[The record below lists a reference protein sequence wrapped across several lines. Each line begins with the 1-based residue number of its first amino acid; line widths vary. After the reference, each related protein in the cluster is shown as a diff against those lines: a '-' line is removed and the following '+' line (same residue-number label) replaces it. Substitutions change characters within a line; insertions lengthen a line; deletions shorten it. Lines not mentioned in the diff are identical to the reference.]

1 MTTPLPSALNFPRGR
16 SQDAHEALLAT
27 ARWCGDEERA
37 ALIGS
42 GILGYAPGSFWLGR
56 DPLSG
61 QPCGIEDDRHIVTIA
76 GSRAGKGR
84 SGIIPN
90 LCLYPGSVVCIDPKG
105 ENYKRTASRRGH
117 GTTAIEGLHQQ
128 VRVLAPF
135 HASSVPL
142 EVRAAFNPLALIDP
156 EDDEAVET
164 AGLIADALVISG
176 GPKDAHWD
184 ESARSWIGAVILLV
198 SVHPLLTGKRDLVT
212 VKRLIKGTLRLNPFD
227 DRPPFEQLYEA
238 MERMADDGIIGEV
251 IAGAAATMRE
261 MGKEERGSVLSTV
274 SRNLKFLDS
283 KGIQQSLCGEC
294 DWSLDDLKTAPEGFT
309 LYLVLPLRHMATHAR
324 WLRMIVALLAA
335 RMEAIEAP
343 PATGHPVLAILD
355 EANVLGHLRT
365 IEQSAGFM
373 AGYGLKLWTV
383 WQDLSQL
390 KRHYRESWETFLGN
404 AGTLVFFGN
413 TDLTTLEHL
422 SKRLGETEILQT
434 NTNETSSRSTSRRDL
449 SALEK
454 IARAQGRHA
463 FESFLKSFTVE
474 SGSIGETLS
483 ETHSTARTQSK
494 VRTPLM
500 TSDEIALWFA
510 RETGL
515 HIVLLAGLRPLALQR
530 TDYDR
535 DPAFAGMVSSLQRNL
550 QPKPQPQPQQQR
562 SAA

>member
-1 MTTPLPSALNFPRGR
+1 MTPPVFPRGLE
-16 SQDAHEALLAT
+16 QTAQEAMLAT
-27 ARWCGDEERA
+27 ARWCDASERE
-37 ALIGS
+37 ALMSS
-42 GILGYAPGSFWLGR
+42 GILAYAPGSFWLGR
-56 DPLSG
+56 DPATY
-61 QPCGIEDDRHIVTIA
+61 QPCGIADDRHIVTIA

-105 ENYKRTASRRGH
+105 ENYKGTAARRGH
-117 GTTAIEGLHQQ
+117 GTSTIEGLHQQ

-135 HASSVPL
+135 HAASVPV
-142 EVRAAFNPLALIDP
+142 EVRARFNPLALIDP
-156 EDDEAVET
+156 GSEEAVET
-164 AGLIADALVISG
+164 AGLIADALVMSG
-176 GPKDAHWD
+176 DAKDAHWD
-184 ESARSWIGAVILLV
+184 ESARSWIEAVILLV
-198 SVHPLLTGKRDLVT
+198 SVHPLLAGRRDLVT
-212 VKRLIKGTLRLNPFD
+212 VKRLIKGTLRLDPFD
-227 DRPPFEQLYEA
+227 DRPPHEQLYDS
-238 MERMADDGIIGEV
+238 MERMADLGLIGEV
-251 IAGAAATMRE
+251 IAGAAATLRE

-294 DWSLDDLKTAPEGFT
+294 DWSLDDLKTDPHGLT
-309 LYLVLPLRHMATHAR
+309 LYLVLPLRTMATHAR
-324 WLRMIVALLAA
+324 WLRLMISLLVA
-335 RMEAIEAP
+335 RMEAVDSP

-355 EANVLGHLRT
+355 EANVLGHMRT

-413 TDLTTLEHL
+413 TDLTTLEHI
-422 SKRLGETEILQT
+422 SKRLGQTEILQT
-434 NTNETSSRSTSRRDL
+434 NVNETGSRSTSRRDL

-454 IARAQGRHA
+454 VARAQGRHA
-463 FESFLKSFTVE
+463 AESFLKSFTVE
-474 SGSIGETLS
+474 SGSIGETLG
-483 ETHSTARTQSK
+483 ETYSTARTQTK

-500 TSDEIALWFA
+500 TADEIALWFA

-515 HIVLLAGLRPLALQR
+515 QIVFLAGIRPLALTR

-535 DPAFAGMVSSLQRNL
+535 DPAFAGMVSGLQCN
-550 QPKPQPQPQQQR
+550 PQPQPQQQR

>member
-1 MTTPLPSALNFPRGR
+1 MTPPVFPRGLE
-16 SQDAHEALLAT
+16 QTAQEAMLAT
-27 ARWCGDEERA
+27 ARWCDASERE
-37 ALIGS
+37 ALMSS
-42 GILGYAPGSFWLGR
+42 GILAHAPGSFWLGR

-61 QPCGIEDDRHIVTIA
+61 QPCGMSDDRHIVTIA

-105 ENYKRTASRRGH
+105 ENYKRTAARRGH
-117 GTTAIEGLHQQ
+117 GTSTIEGLHQQ
-128 VRVLAPF
+128 VRILAPF
-135 HASSVPL
+135 HAASVPL
-142 EVRAAFNPLALIDP
+142 EVRANFNPLALVDP
-156 EDDEAVET
+156 DSDEAVET
-164 AGLIADALVISG
+164 AGLIADALVMSG
-176 GPKDAHWD
+176 DAKDAHWD
-184 ESARSWIGAVILLV
+184 ESARSWIEAVILLV
-198 SVHPLLTGKRDLVT
+198 SVHPLLAGKRTLVT
-212 VKRLIKGTLRLNPFD
+212 VKRLIKGTLRLDNFD

-238 MERMADDGIIGEV
+238 MERMGNMGGEDGMIGEV
-251 IAGAAATMRE
+251 IAGAAATLRE

-294 DWSLDDLKTAPEGFT
+294 DWSLDDLKTDPHGLT
-309 LYLVLPLRHMATHAR
+309 LYLVLPLRFMATHAR
-324 WLRMIVALLAA
+324 WLRLIVSLLVA
-335 RMEAIEAP
+335 RMEAVDSP
-343 PATGHPVLAILD
+343 PATGFPVLAILD
-355 EANVLGHLRT
+355 EANVLGHMRT

-422 SKRLGETEILQT
+422 SKRLGQTEILQT
-434 NTNETSSRSTSRRDL
+434 NVNETSSHSTSRRDL

-463 FESFLKSFTVE
+463 AESFLKSFTVE
-474 SGSIGETLS
+474 SGSIGETLG

-500 TSDEIALWFA
+500 TADEIALWFA

-515 HIVLLAGLRPLALQR
+515 QIVFLAGLRPLALTR

-535 DPAFAGMVSSLQRNL
+535 DPAFAGIVSPILH
-550 QPKPQPQPQQQR
+550 PQQQR